1 MKKIEITFNIRT
13 QAKETTYASIEHEF
27 HDKIIRSIRRDAAA
41 FKKEYEQDTG
51 EECEPGNHCYAQGI
65 DLSDVLFTE
74 QYESILEECREEA
87 RNLYPTSP
95 IHILIETDLE
105 QFLQNLDALEA
116 QE

>member
-1 MKKIEITFNIRT
+1 MKKIEIDFTIIVSP
-13 QAKETTYASIEHEF
+13 KENSSASIEHEF

-51 EECEPGNHCYAQGI
+51 EECEAGDHSYAQGI

-87 RNLYPTSP
+87 RSLYPSSK
-95 IHILIETDLE
+95 IHILVDTDLE
-105 QFLQNLDALEA
+105 QFLEKLDELE
-116 QE
+116 